1 MTYRRRMRRRS
12 GFTKR
17 LVRTAAAGEM
27 PQVESDLRHAILTG
41 DQPPGTGIP
50 IDEVAAFFG
59 VSAIP
64 VREALQLLQSEG
76 LAVNVPHVGAT
87 VAPISR
93 ESIVE
98 VFTVMEGLEIV
109 ATRSAAQRA
118 AASDLD
124 ALGALVSAM
133 DEAVASGSLE
143 QWADMNNRFHAA
155 IARLAG
161 MPMLQEMMERAL
173 DRWDRVRRYYFAGV
187 LVHRAEQAQQE
198 HHALLAAM
206 KARDLAALE
215 SLVRQ
220 HNQGALSSYTAYV
233 QGGAPR
239 A

>member
-1 MTYRRRMRRRS
+1 MTLAATRDARHR
-12 GFTKR
+12 TKQEFVYQTLRDAIIRCELPPGER
-17 LVRTAAAGEM
+17 LVID
-27 PQVESDLRHAILTG
+27 DLARKLA
-41 DQPPGTGIP
+41 
-50 IDEVAAFFG
+50 

-76 LAVNVPHVGAT
+76 LAVNIPHVGAT

-93 ESIVE
+93 ESILE

-118 AASDLD
+118 SVGDLE
-124 ALGALVSAM
+124 ALGDIVHAM
-133 DEAVASGSLE
+133 DGALAAGMTD
-143 QWADMNNRFHAA
+143 QWADMNNRFHAT
-155 IARLAG
+155 IARLTG

-173 DRWDRVRRYYFAGV
+173 DRWDRVRRYYFSGV

-198 HHALLAAM
+198 HHALLEAM
-206 KARDLAALE
+206 KKRDLAGLE

-233 QGGAPR
+233 QGGAPAGPGPR
-239 A
+239 

>member
-1 MTYRRRMRRRS
+1 MTKASPLAASRDTRHRTKQEFVYRTLREAIIRCDLPP
-12 GFTKR
+12 GER
-17 LVRTAAAGEM
+17 LVID
-27 PQVESDLRHAILTG
+27 DLARQLS
-41 DQPPGTGIP
+41 
-50 IDEVAAFFG
+50 

-118 AASDLD
+118 APADLE
-124 ALGALVSAM
+124 ALGAIVTAM
-133 DEAVASGSLE
+133 DAALASGSLE
-143 QWADMNNRFHAA
+143 QWADTNNRFHAT
-155 IARLAG
+155 IARLTG

-173 DRWDRVRRYYFAGV
+173 DRWDRVRRYYFSGV

-215 SLVRQ
+215 ALVRQ

-233 QGGAPR
+233 QGTAPLPR